1 MAGQVGRIS
10 GGVLA
15 DNLLRNGIDLNFKN
29 TSTDTA
35 LLQLKVASNRI
46 GIKTESPSADL
57 EVVDTIG
64 AVGLEQD
71 NYANI
76 GPFTIQDS
84 EINVA
89 PGNLYLNAASNILA
103 TGIETDDVK
112 INNKVI
118 STITAD
124 ANLELRPYGTK
135 TVEIHANTNVTGSLN
150 ATGNITFG
158 GNLTLGNDDADSVNF
173 AADVKSD
180 IVPDQNSVYNLGSPT
195 KKWQNLYSNLLNG
208 QRVEVDALT
217 VSDTS
222 LARRQGNIF
231 YVSTLGND
239 TNVGDHQHGAFRT
252 IEHALAVADASTA
265 GPVTI
270 YIFPGEYDEL
280 CPLVVPENTTIT
292 GDDIRNTIIRPNTSS
307 QGEDIFQLNQNTL
320 VENITITDFYY
331 NAVDNTGYAFRFA
344 ANAILVDRSPYVKNI
359 TVITSNDGG
368 VAGHG
373 AWIDGSEVNSASTH
387 ASMLFHNATFITPE
401 VDCITMTN
409 GVRVEWLNSFTYFA
423 NRGLYATQG
432 TAGFG
437 SSVVG
442 FDSILGFYGQNGI
455 VLTGDGSKTV
465 TVDVSLTGVIT
476 IVSIDVGA
484 VSGYYIST
492 GGTTWVVTLGKF
504 GAEIRSIGS
513 ANVYGTYGA
522 VADGVD
528 TLMYLISHNFA
539 YIGSVTDVTNDRTLT
554 LQDQETVELNSGRI
568 YYTATDADGTFRV
581 GDAFYVNF
589 EDGSTSIDA
598 SSVDFS
604 GISSIFINTG
614 GSITYIDG
622 ARIDIGN
629 IRFSG
634 NTITTV
640 VGDLIWSSASGF
652 IDTSNNP
659 GFILPQGT
667 TIQRI
672 SEQSDIRYNTETN
685 LFEGFS
691 SANVA
696 FGGIYSDNRNT
707 QVTAPTNNNIVFT
720 ANGIEAARVLPG
732 KIVVNDLTNSDV
744 YFTSNT
750 ISTTVGNN
758 NLELLPNNNGVVTIY
773 DIILN
778 SNVIENTAATNL
790 QIAHTGQGYLKFDTT
805 LGIVVPTGSDVD
817 RPLTPEIGDTRWNV
831 ERDYLEIYTASGWQR
846 AAGSGEIVTE
856 ATMNELLDLYTLVF
870 G

>member
-35 LLQLKVASNRI
+35 LLKLKVASNRI

-71 NYANI
+71 DYANI

-89 PGNLYLNAASNILA
+89 PGNLFLNAASNILA

-173 AADVKSD
+173 AAEVNSD
-180 IVPDQNSVYNLGSPT
+180 IVPDQNSVYSLGSPT

-208 QRVEVDALT
+208 LRVEVDALS

-231 YVSTLGND
+231 YVSTLGSD

-307 QGEDIFQLNQNTL
+307 QGEDIFQLNQNTM
-320 VENITITDFYY
+320 VENITIRDFYY

-432 TAGFG
+432 TEGLAG
-437 SSVVG
+437 
-442 FDSILGFYGQNGI
+442 L
-455 VLTGDGSKTV
+455 
-465 TVDVSLTGVIT
+465 
-476 IVSIDVGA
+476 GA
-484 VSGYYIST
+484 V
-492 GGTTWVVTLGKF
+492 F

-539 YIGSVTDVTNDRTLT
+539 YIGSVTDVSNDRTLT

-659 GFILPQGT
+659 GFILPRGT

-707 QVTAPTNNNIVFT
+707 RVTAPTNNNIVFT
-720 ANGIEAARVLPG
+720 ANGIEAARVSPG
-732 KIVVNDLTNSDV
+732 KIVVNDLTNADV

-750 ISTTVGNN
+750 ISTTIGNN
-758 NLELLPNNNGVVTIY
+758 NLELLPNNNGVVTLY
-773 DIILN
+773 DIILD

-805 LGIVVPTGSDVD
+805 LGIVVPAGDNSNK
-817 RPLTPEIGDTRWNV
+817 PSAPEVGDTRWNS
-831 ERDYLEIYTASGWQR
+831 EEDYLETYTSTGWQR
-846 AAGSGEIVTE
+846 SAGAGSTVTE
-856 ATMNELLDLYTLVF
+856 EIMVDLLDLYTLVL